1 MFADLMFAD
10 NSTNLSVNSCRISN
24 DDRTSVHFGMYIS
37 NWRSIGIIAKL
48 DRIVV
53 GVHLGYCK
61 TGVSSSY
68 KHPKANH
75 SSSEVEFL
83 KAPTEVVAVI
93 ITAPKNF

>member
-1 MFADLMFAD
+1 MSAD

-24 DDRTSVHFGMYIS
+24 DDRTSVHF
-37 NWRSIGIIAKL
+37 GIIAKL

-83 KAPTEVVAVI
+83 KAPTEVIAVI